1 LKQAFEADTKN
12 NGSMRGYQWIVVSF
26 VFLVLGLIAY
36 FNRGFLTQLEAISTA
51 LVGALGIIINGIQ
64 RILPNFSFWK
74 SKE

>member
-1 LKQAFEADTKN
+1 
-12 NGSMRGYQWIVVSF
+12 MRGYQWIVVSF